1 VVKGLFAFTPYA
13 FSMVMLMAD
22 FLPLFALGAILME
35 AGMGRAKGATH
46 SFVKGMVA
54 LGVGVLI
61 GAVGG
66 SWREALLCGTAAL
79 LATVGLGDRI
89 TLITAGV
96 LAAGIAIAH
105 RILVVTDRAFSLAGA
120 FNLPEA
126 LAGWASVQKWLA
138 TYWLPDYAS
147 LWSVHAL
154 AGGAALGALMMA
166 GPRIGRYLR
175 NGQPA
180 AMPAHNLPMAGI
192 GALLLWVGA
201 QAFSPPLWQG
211 ASVSAFSA
219 LLTAL
224 LWTRWRFGKT
234 DPSFA
239 FTGFW
244 SGLIAGIGS
253 GVSFLPS
260 LAVGVVAGIVAVAF
274 SLALDRRFV
283 DDPVGIVAAE
293 GLAPLLGITAQWFWG
308 EASWGVGVI
317 SWGVAVLAGFVMARC
332 LVGLLRAF
340 GVLRPA
346 PADELAGTDLRLYG
360 IAAYPEFELREA

>member
-1 VVKGLFAFTPYA
+1 
-13 FSMVMLMAD
+13 MAD
-22 FLPLFALGAILME
+22 LLPLFALGVILME

-61 GAVGG
+61 GALGG
-66 SWREALLCGTAAL
+66 SWRETLLCGTAAL
-79 LATVGLGDRI
+79 LATIGLGDRI
-89 TLITAGV
+89 TLVAAGV

-105 RILVVTDRAFSLAGA
+105 RMLVLIDRAFSLAAA

-126 LAGWASVQKWLA
+126 LAGWASVQKWLV
-138 TYWLPDYAS
+138 TYWMTDYAS

-154 AGGAALGALMMA
+154 AGGAALGALMVA

-244 SGLIAGIGS
+244 SGLIAGIG
-253 GVSFLPS
+253 GGGGFLPS
-260 LAVGVVAGIVAVAF
+260 LAVGVAAGIVAVAL
-274 SLALDRRFV
+274 SLALDQRFV
-283 DDPVGIVAAE
+283 DDPVGTVVAE
-293 GLAPLLGITAQWFWG
+293 GVVPLLSLGAQWLWG
-308 EASWGVGVI
+308 EALWGVGII
-317 SWGVAVLAGFVMARC
+317 SWSIAVLAGFVTARC
-332 LVGLLRAF
+332 LGGLLRAF

-346 PADELAGTDLRLYG
+346 PADELEGVDLRLYG

>member
-1 VVKGLFAFTPYA
+1 
-13 FSMVMLMAD
+13 MLMAD

-54 LGVGVLI
+54 LSVGVLV
-61 GAVGG
+61 GALSG

-89 TLITAGV
+89 TLIAAAV
-96 LAAGIAIAH
+96 LAAGIAVAH
-105 RILVVTDRAFSLAGA
+105 RILVVTDRAFSLSGA
-120 FNLPEA
+120 FHLPEA

-138 TYWLPDYAS
+138 IYWLPDYAA

-201 QAFSPPLWQG
+201 QAFSPTLWQG
-211 ASVSAFSA
+211 ASISAFSA

-253 GVSFLPS
+253 GVGFLSSLVIGVAAGPVPALLS
-260 LAVGVVAGIVAVAF
+260 LARVRRVVA
-274 SLALDRRFV
+274 
-283 DDPVGIVAAE
+283 
-293 GLAPLLGITAQWFWG
+293 AP
-308 EASWGVGVI
+308 
-317 SWGVAVLAGFVMARC
+317 
-332 LVGLLRAF
+332 
-340 GVLRPA
+340 
-346 PADELAGTDLRLYG
+346 
-360 IAAYPEFELREA
+360 

>member
-1 VVKGLFAFTPYA
+1 
-13 FSMVMLMAD
+13 MLMAD
-22 FLPLFALGAILME
+22 FLPLFVLGAILME
-35 AGMGRAKGATH
+35 AGMGRAKGASH
-46 SFVKGMVA
+46 SFVKGTVA

-61 GAVGG
+61 GALSG
-66 SWREALLCGTAAL
+66 SWREALLCGAAAL
-79 LATVGLGDRI
+79 LATIGLGDRI
-89 TLITAGV
+89 TLLTAGV
-96 LAAGIAIAH
+96 LAAGIAVAH
-105 RILVVTDRAFSLAGA
+105 RLLVITDRALSLTAA

-138 TYWLPDYAS
+138 TYWLPDYAA

-154 AGGAALGALMMA
+154 AGGAALGALMVT

-211 ASVSAFSA
+211 ASISAFSA

-244 SGLIAGIGS
+244 SGLIAGIGT
-253 GVSFLPS
+253 GGGFLPS

-274 SLALDRRFV
+274 SLALDQRFV

-293 GLAPLLGITAQWFWG
+293 GVAPLLGIAGQWLWG
-308 EASWGVGVI
+308 EASWGMGVI
-317 SWGVAVLAGFVMARC
+317 SWGVAVLAGFVTARC
-332 LVGLLRAF
+332 LGGLLRVF

-346 PADELAGTDLRLYG
+346 PADELAGADLRLYG
-360 IAAYPEFELREA
+360 IVAYPEFELREV